1 MLDQAVQNA
10 TQADYKALALAVQN
24 LQQTTV
30 FMNIIVAVVLTVMG
44 YIIKSMWEDQKKTVE
59 GLSLTSQE
67 HSKKFA
73 HLEGQGHIADSLEKG
88 LEAVAEAIE
97 NKQYIV
103 KRER

>member
-1 MLDQAVQNA
+1 MLEQAVQNA
-10 TQADYKALALAVQN
+10 TQQDYNSLAQAVKQ

-30 FMNIIVAVVLTVMG
+30 YMNVIVAIVMMVMG

-59 GLSLTSQE
+59 SHTLQLQE
-67 HSKKFA
+67 HAERFA
-73 HLEGQGHIADSLEKG
+73 HMDGQGNIANSLKDG
-88 LEAVAEAIE
+88 LEAVADAIE